1 MTMSPEA
8 KRQKH
13 RATLDLAVRTLDAMK
28 LAAGCIDCGY
38 RAHPAALHFDHR
50 DPATKRRDLG
60 WQDDR
65 SKLTT
70 QTRLRQYIQHVET
83 YCDIRCANCHA
94 ERTASERHW
103 TIRRDGHPAAPAL
116 F

>member
-1 MTMSPEA
+1 M
-8 KRQKH
+8 
-13 RATLDLAVRTLDAMK
+13 AVRVLDAMK
-28 LAAGCIDCGY
+28 LAAGCADCGY

-60 WQDDR
+60 WVDDR

-70 QTRLRQYIQHVET
+70 RRRLTRYLEHVET

-94 ERTASERHW
+94 VRTMTERHW
-103 TIRRDGHPAAPAL
+103 QVRRGSMPVTDPTL